1 MGGDFAPGYV
11 VDGAVDALRE
21 SGGRF
26 TVLFVGPTEVIQSEL
41 RTRQAGDLPCGILHA
56 GEVIDMH
63 DGATA
68 ALKQKKDSSIAVG
81 ITAQKEGRADAFVSA
96 GHTGAVMSASTLIL
110 GRIPGISRPTIGA
123 FFPTEAGT
131 TALLLDAG
139 ANVDCKPQH
148 LYEFA
153 LMGSIYSRKMLGIE
167 RPTVGLLSIGE
178 ERSKGNSATLEAYDL
193 LQQSSLNFVGN
204 VEGRDILKG
213 TANVIVCDGF
223 TGNIVLK
230 FAESVLG
237 MLKSRFR
244 RYAARD
250 IMKKIWVGLMY
261 GTLRKV
267 LKDFDY
273 QEYGG
278 VPLLGVDGV
287 SIIGHGSSTPRAIK
301 NMIFKAEEMVRKNI
315 NREIQESLRPAL

>member
-1 MGGDFAPGYV
+1 MGGDFAPGHV

-26 TVLFVGPTEVIQSEL
+26 TVLFVGPRDVIQSEL
-41 RTRQAGDLPCGILHA
+41 GKRATEGLACEILHA

-68 ALKQKKDSSIAVG
+68 ALKQKKDSSITVG

-110 GRIPGISRPTIGA
+110 GRIPGVGRPTIGA
-123 FFPTEAGT
+123 FFPTEEGT

-153 LMGSIYSRKMLGIE
+153 VMGSIYSRKMLGIE

-178 ERSKGNSATLEAYDL
+178 ERSKGNSATLEAYEL
-193 LQQSSLNFVGN
+193 LQQSSLNFIGN

-223 TGNIVLK
+223 VGNIVLK

-237 MLKSRFR
+237 MLKSRFK
-244 RYAARD
+244 RYAAKH
-250 IMKKIWVGLMY
+250 IVKKLWIGMMY
-261 GTLRKV
+261 GTLRNV

-287 SIIGHGSSTPRAIK
+287 SIIGHGSSTPKAIK

-315 NREIQESLRPAL
+315 NLEIKESMRPAL

>member
-1 MGGDFAPGYV
+1 MGGDFAPGHV
-11 VDGAVDALRE
+11 IAGAVDALRE
-21 SGGRF
+21 SGNRF
-26 TVLFVGPTEVIQSEL
+26 TLLLVGPADVLQSAL
-41 RTRQAGDLPCGILHA
+41 LPHRTAGLSIEILHA

-123 FFPTEAGT
+123 FFPTEQGT
-131 TALLLDAG
+131 TLLVDAG

-148 LYEFA
+148 LFEFA
-153 LMGSIYSRKMLGIE
+153 LMGSIYTRKMQNIE

-178 ERSKGNSATLEAYDL
+178 ERSKGNSVTLEAYEL
-193 LQQSSLNFVGN
+193 LEKSTLNFVGN

-223 TGNIVLK
+223 VGNIVLK

-237 MLKSRFR
+237 VLKSRFR
-244 RYAARD
+244 QYAARG
-250 IMKKIWVGLMY
+250 IVKKIWVGMMY

-267 LKDFDY
+267 LRDFDY

-287 SIIGHGSSTPRAIK
+287 SIIGHGSSSPKAVK

-315 NREIQESLRPAL
+315 NLEIKESLHPAL